1 MANNYLNRYAWLIDV
16 IKRYRYITYAE
27 ISCQWENS
35 ALNDRHEVLPER
47 TFHNHRKAIK
57 EIFGIN
63 ILFNKSKGYYLD
75 TADVCSEEMTNWLL
89 TSMSINTAIKE
100 SKDLKDR
107 IIFADVPSG
116 KIHLTDFINA
126 MKGSDILRVR
136 YKKFES
142 DTPKEYD
149 LSPYCL
155 KVFKQRWYLVA
166 NDEQEQLLKIFALD
180 RVQEVNPTGKKF
192 KFPADFSPEEYFNN
206 YYGIVHDET
215 IKPQTLKIKV
225 WGSQR
230 DYFKTLPLHKTM
242 EETEIHEEYS
252 IFTCWIAPTWDLEM
266 ELLQYNDW
274 VEVIE
279 PVSVRENMIKRAK
292 NILKAYR
299 ESSERSSNYPM
310 V

>member
-136 YKKFES
+136 
-142 DTPKEYD
+142 
-149 LSPYCL
+149 
-155 KVFKQRWYLVA
+155 
-166 NDEQEQLLKIFALD
+166 I
-180 RVQEVNPTGKKF
+180 
-192 KFPADFSPEEYFNN
+192 
-206 YYGIVHDET
+206 
-215 IKPQTLKIKV
+215 
-225 WGSQR
+225 
-230 DYFKTLPLHKTM
+230 
-242 EETEIHEEYS
+242 
-252 IFTCWIAPTWDLEM
+252 
-266 ELLQYNDW
+266 
-274 VEVIE
+274 
-279 PVSVRENMIKRAK
+279 
-292 NILKAYR
+292 
-299 ESSERSSNYPM
+299 
-310 V
+310 